1 MVFEIVLLDISS
13 SLTLVLRGSS
23 FVWNRIFPR
32 LNAVQ
37 ILFSFNA
44 LQLLRI
50 DVSGFQRVL
59 DAFGANIVSRVSPFV
74 NQLPN
79 FKDASF
85 RIGLPLFSK
94 IDSHPEA
101 FELLISIQSLVYE
114 ILLQFF
120 EQLLCRNTLRDPFV
134 RLLILDFKSLVGFS
148 FTVFAL
154 NQGVDF
160 A

>member
-1 MVFEIVLLDISS
+1 MVLEIVLLDISS
-13 SLTLVLRGSS
+13 SLTLVLRRSS

-37 ILFSFNA
+37 ILLSFNA

-50 DVSGFQRVL
+50 YVSGLQRVL

-85 RIGLPLFSK
+85 RIGLPLFRK

-101 FELLISIQSLVYE
+101 FELLISI
-114 ILLQFF
+114 
-120 EQLLCRNTLRDPFV
+120 
-134 RLLILDFKSLVGFS
+134 
-148 FTVFAL
+148 
-154 NQGVDF
+154 
-160 A
+160 

>member
-23 FVWNRIFPR
+23 FVWNRIFSR

-37 ILFSFNA
+37 IFLSFNA

-50 DVSGFQRVL
+50 DVSGLQRIL
-59 DAFGANIVSRVSPFV
+59 DAFGTYIVSRVSPFV

-79 FKDASF
+79 FKDTSF
-85 RIGLPLFSK
+85 SIGLPLFSK

-120 EQLLCRNTLRDPFV
+120 KQLLCRYTLRDPFV
-134 RLLILDFKSLVGFS
+134 RLFIRDFKSLVGFS